1 MELSESEL
9 NELEQ
14 SGAVPGAAGRCPD
27 QVEQPN
33 LPPST
38 TMLPSFESPKFE
50 ENAGQVQLPAL
61 TSTVISAMVEQLIQA
76 VPGAAGLCPDQVEQP
91 NLHPSTTML
100 AWFELP
106 RFEENVERMQAVPGA
121 AGLCPDQVEQPNL
134 HPSTTMLPW
143 FELPRFEE
151 NVERMQ
157 AVPGA
162 AGLCPDQ
169 VEQPNLHPST
179 TMLPWFELP
188 RFEENVERMPMPMPM
203 PAPTSAI
210 MGQLPIGHAG
220 MPALASYIGG
230 QLPSPLIQSHRLQR
244 DYSGPPRFLPSF
256 SYGDL
261 HEMMKFGS

>member
-1 MELSESEL
+1 MMKLLAPLLEEVGEMEKPLSEEAIAFSTSSRRRIQLFLAGLKKYPGSDWRSISRHCVKTRTPSQVASHAQKYYERQNSRKEKVKSRYSIHDMELSESEL

-50 ENAGQVQLPAL
+50 ENAGQ
-61 TSTVISAMVEQLIQA
+61 
-76 VPGAAGLCPDQVEQP
+76 
-91 NLHPSTTML
+91 
-100 AWFELP
+100 
-106 RFEENVERMQAVPGA
+106 
-121 AGLCPDQVEQPNL
+121 
-134 HPSTTMLPW
+134 
-143 FELPRFEE
+143 
-151 NVERMQ
+151 
-157 AVPGA
+157 
-162 AGLCPDQ
+162 
-169 VEQPNLHPST
+169 
-179 TMLPWFELP
+179 
-188 RFEENVERMPMPMPM
+188 NVERMPMPMPM